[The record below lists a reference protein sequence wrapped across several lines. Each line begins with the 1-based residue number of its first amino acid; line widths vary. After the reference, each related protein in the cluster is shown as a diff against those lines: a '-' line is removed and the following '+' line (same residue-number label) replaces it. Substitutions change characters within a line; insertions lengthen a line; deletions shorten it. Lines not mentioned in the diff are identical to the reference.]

1 MSYNLVP
8 QQIKKSKSFSKY
20 LYSSIDLS
28 DDFFIFD
35 IKLTNQ
41 KKKIKKKIKKITN
54 SKSDNLIEISDKI
67 EYNKY
72 TKMVI
77 YITSIHN
84 SFQNHQLEF
93 KLDDGQII
101 FQDNLIYLE
110 VSNENGFLKCYF
122 NFETYN

>member
-8 QQIKKSKSFSKY
+8 QIRKSKSFSKY

-35 IKLTNQ
+35 IKLTNH

-67 EYNKY
+67 EYEKY
-72 TKMVI
+72 TKMSI
-77 YITSIHN
+77 SITSIHN
-84 SFQNHQLEF
+84 SFQNHQLEV
-93 KLDDGQII
+93 KLDENPII
-101 FQDNLIYLE
+101 FKDNLIYLE

-122 NFETYN
+122 NFEIYN